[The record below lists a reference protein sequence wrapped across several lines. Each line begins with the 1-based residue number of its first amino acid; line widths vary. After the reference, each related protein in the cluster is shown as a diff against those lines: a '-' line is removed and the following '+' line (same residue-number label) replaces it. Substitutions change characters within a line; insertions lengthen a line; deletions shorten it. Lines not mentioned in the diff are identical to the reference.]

1 MELVPS
7 SISYYNSNYI
17 PLLASYNYFLPAS
30 QKGEGRDVSYLAL
43 LVHRISLYMISH
55 FLPVII
61 FTLSYYSLIIIHVV
75 FISPYVHA
83 CSQALPPFWFP
94 ICTLPKLSGP
104 TGRGL
109 ASQIRLSY
117 SKRKS
122 ENEGD

>member
-7 SISYYNSNYI
+7 SII
-17 PLLASYNYFLPAS
+17 AIIIVILPLLASYNYCLPAS

-55 FLPVII
+55 FLPVMI

-94 ICTLPKLSGP
+94 TCTLRVITKAEWAHRKGP
-104 TGRGL
+104 SITDQTL
-109 ASQIRLSY
+109 LF
-117 SKRKS
+117 KEEK
-122 ENEGD
+122 